1 MNKLAFD
8 LVLDKKKSKFDIA
21 ISEKFFY
28 VGLGGVLF
36 LLAVFWI
43 FKNNL
48 GIDLEE
54 IKIVKYI
61 GYGFLICIGIG
72 TFYGF
77 VDYNGNN
84 RIVKGFITF
93 DENEITINH
102 AEKYKLVELKGLKFK
117 VYDYKDRPINLIS
130 DGDPN
135 RSYGGENFVEFNHQN
150 KRHRYQFVADSKKHK
165 DKLLK
170 DLIPI
175 MRNKTEIKY

>member
-61 GYGFLICIGIG
+61 GYGFLICILIG

-77 VDYNGNN
+77 FDYNGNN

-165 DKLLK
+165 DKLLE

>member
-1 MNKLAFD
+1 MSKLAFD

-28 VGLGGVLF
+28 VGLGGILF
-36 LLAVFWI
+36 LLAVLWI

-54 IKIVKYI
+54 LKIVKYI
-61 GYGFLICIGIG
+61 GYGLLICIGIG

-102 AEKYKLVELKGLKFK
+102 AKRYKLSELKNLKFS
-117 VYDYKDRPINLIS
+117 VFDYKGRLINLIS

-135 RSYGGENFVEFNHQN
+135 RSYGGENFVEFNYQN
-150 KRHRYQFVADSKKHK
+150 MSHRYQFVADSKKHK
-165 DKLLK
+165 DRLLE